1 MSGTWRAWLL
11 TDTPT
16 ATTAGAVNSGGDNS
30 EGGANAGGT
39 GNNGGDGY
47 VVARLARD
55 AGINVRILQVGDPNT
70 MKGPALMNA
79 ERCFEDGLR
88 AEMFQ
93 GLAASTDLI
102 VDAMLGTG
110 LDRPVGGLWAQAIES
125 VNRHAAPVISID
137 IPSGLNSDS
146 GFIMGQAVQADV
158 TTTFIALKQGM
169 FTGQGPD
176 CCGRI
181 EFNSLE
187 VPAKIYA
194 SEILSARR
202 LDWSRQKTYLHPRQK
217 SMHKGEAGHVLVIGG
232 TPGLSGAVRLAGEA
246 ALRSGAGMVTIA
258 THADH
263 ASLMNIGFPEIMC
276 HGIIRPNDLDPL
288 LERCSVIAI
297 GPGLGK
303 GVWGRVIFNSLRET
317 GKPVVM
323 DADALGLLAERSEGY
338 RKRIMTP
345 HPGEAA
351 RLLDLEAAEI
361 QRDRFAA
368 IAKLQSLYGG
378 TIVLKGAGTVV
389 RSGGTRPPA
398 VCSDGNPGMA
408 SGGMGDVLTG
418 IVAGLLAQQLSL
430 LDAAV
435 AGVEVHARAGDWAA
449 LQGERG
455 LLASD
460 LMAELRGVINP

>member
-1 MSGTWRAWLL
+1 MNQPHRVLPNIEGLPHALYTAEQVRHMDNLAIEAFGIAAEALMERAGVFTFRKIREYWPDARDITILC
-11 TDTPT
+11 
-16 ATTAGAVNSGGDNS
+16 
-30 EGGANAGGT
+30 GT

-288 LERCSVIAI
+288 LEDAVVGGAELAFAR
-297 GPGLGK
+297 G
-303 GVWGRVIFNSLRET
+303 GR
-317 GKPVVM
+317 
-323 DADALGLLAERSEGY
+323 
-338 RKRIMTP
+338 
-345 HPGEAA
+345 AA
-351 RLLDLEAAEI
+351 R
-361 QRDRFAA
+361 R
-368 IAKLQSLYGG
+368 
-378 TIVLKGAGTVV
+378 
-389 RSGGTRPPA
+389 
-398 VCSDGNPGMA
+398 
-408 SGGMGDVLTG
+408 
-418 IVAGLLAQQLSL
+418 
-430 LDAAV
+430 
-435 AGVEVHARAGDWAA
+435 
-449 LQGERG
+449 
-455 LLASD
+455 
-460 LMAELRGVINP
+460 